1 MFAQVFAKRSFAS
14 VIFVGVVPVVGLF
27 LKLQLYSKVIKHP
40 FLRRSKPGVLFQSRS
55 VVCNF
60 EYLRPVLIFA
70 CLLIFVGLVPQRG
83 LFETSASL

>member
-1 MFAQVFAKRSFAS
+1 MFALVFAKRSFAS
-14 VIFVGVVPVVGLF
+14 VIFVGLVPVVGLF
-27 LKLQLYSKVIKHP
+27 LKPKS
-40 FLRRSKPGVLFQSRS
+40 GVLFQSRS